1 MNSNKTTH
9 NDSVRRDLEA
19 IEQDRL
25 EVLRKAITFD
35 VQPADGID
43 HVASQD
49 GENDYLPICE
59 ATIDPETFVVEVRPA
74 SEMDVLGGIRPE
86 QTVYAEGFERIRD
99 VMAEQLAK
107 GLEKPKTITFTD
119 QTVKEYAESSIV
131 HPAWC
136 KTDERGR
143 CWSGLA
149 LDQIEHESTVETLT
163 TDSFTAEAC
172 LTVKTDHYR
181 YTHDVHREEIA
192 QITVVNK
199 DLGVAEMIKGTPAD
213 LKELGQFIIEQ
224 ADRFEEYVN
233 DVSEV

>member
-9 NDSVRRDLEA
+9 NDSVRRALKA

-35 VQPADGID
+35 VQPAVGID

-49 GENDYLPICE
+49 GEVDYLPICE

-86 QTVYAEGFERIRD
+86 QTVDAEGFERIRD

-119 QTVKEYAESSIV
+119 QTVKDYAEGSIV

-136 KTDERGR
+136 NPAQRDQ

-149 LDQIEHESTVETLT
+149 LDQIEHESTVEKLT
-163 TDSFTAEAC
+163 TDSFTAEAL

-181 YTHDVHREEIA
+181 YTHDVHREEVA

>member
-19 IEQDRL
+19 IEQERL
-25 EVLRKAITFD
+25 GIFRKAITFD
-35 VQPADGID
+35 VQPAVGID

-49 GENDYLPICE
+49 GEVDYLPVCE
-59 ATIDPETFVVEVRPA
+59 ATIDPDTFVAEVRPA
-74 SEMDVLGGIRPE
+74 SDMDVLGGIRPE
-86 QTVYAEGFERIRD
+86 QTIDAEGFERIRD
-99 VMAEQLAK
+99 VLADQLAK
-107 GLEKPKTITFTD
+107 GLKEPKTITFTG
-119 QTVKEYAESSIV
+119 QTVKDYAEDSIV

-136 KTDERGR
+136 KTGERDR
-143 CWSGLA
+143 CWTGFA
-149 LDQIEHESTVETLT
+149 LDMIEHESTIEKLT
-163 TDSFTAEAC
+163 TESFTAEAL

-199 DLGVAEMIKGTPAD
+199 DIGVAEMIKGTPAD

-224 ADRFEEYVN
+224 ANRFEEYVN